1 MINEAVVEI
10 SNDLNVDV
18 DKDDIERLLEMVL
31 KN

>member
-1 MINEAVVEI
+1 MINEAVVEF